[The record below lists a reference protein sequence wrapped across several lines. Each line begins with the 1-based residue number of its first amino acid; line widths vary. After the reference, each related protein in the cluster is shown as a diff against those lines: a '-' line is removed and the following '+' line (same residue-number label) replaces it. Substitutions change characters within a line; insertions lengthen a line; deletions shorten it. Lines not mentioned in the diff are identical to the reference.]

1 MEKCKESLITTN
13 EWNKIREKTDYPNL
27 QVAKQGILKQEAILA
42 KNFANTESF
51 ELNSNSQL
59 EIDFEWFLTW
69 RVKIARFPHL
79 IWCDGVVI
87 QSLKKSD
94 AFRFEIDSRIWLGP
108 ESNVSVEFS
117 CNMNG
122 FVILSKNFDNFESY
136 KFQIEYQ
143 KQKYCICKS
152 F

>member
-27 QVAKQGILKQEAILA
+27 QTVKKGVLEQEVLLA
-42 KNFANTESF
+42 KNFADIKSF
-51 ELNSNSQL
+51 RLNSNSQL

-69 RVKIARFPHL
+69 RVKIAKFPHL
-79 IWCDGVVI
+79 IWCDGVII
-87 QSLKKSD
+87 QSLKRSD
-94 AFRFEIDSRIWLGP
+94 GFRFEIDARIWLGP
-108 ESNVSVEFS
+108 ESNVNVEFS

-122 FVILSKNFDNFESY
+122 FVILSKKFDKLENY
-136 KFQIEYQ
+136 KLEIEYQ

-152 F
+152 Y